1 MVAVMPAGA
10 PSIAPRIMREA
21 RLTQAC
27 SATVLR
33 LAEVTKDGALCLQGP
48 TARSMLS
55 PGAARFGRR
64 MPGPHDWHAAPH
76 LFMRGGCRRGAGM
89 DDDDTPCSPE
99 LAALQNKSK
108 VSWLSVNDAALAFS
122 PVAEAEEVL
131 RLVAQGAG
139 VVRSIMCFPLSSS
152 QQRLLDLDVELSQK
166 LLEKLNAGTLVAR
179 GFENGASAF
188 DEPRLVP
195 GRFWQTATLY
205 PTANSAETFDG
216 RKIVG
221 LEIAFSAIA
230 VEDAPVGREA
240 ELYDSSLQKKT
251 GSRTGRPPSSANI
264 YAKFKARQWLLDNG
278 EDLKSETG
286 KQSECEGYVSEAL
299 TAHKEDLSLS
309 ESSIRE
315 IVKAEARKIAA
326 EKKAGKA
333 GN

>member
-1 MVAVMPAGA
+1 
-10 PSIAPRIMREA
+10 
-21 RLTQAC
+21 
-27 SATVLR
+27 
-33 LAEVTKDGALCLQGP
+33 
-48 TARSMLS
+48 
-55 PGAARFGRR
+55 
-64 MPGPHDWHAAPH
+64 
-76 LFMRGGCRRGAGM
+76 M

-99 LAALQNKSK
+99 LAALQNKGK
-108 VSWLSVNDAALAFS
+108 VSWLSVNDAALAFG

-131 RLVAQGAG
+131 HLVAQGAD
-139 VVRSIMCFPLSSS
+139 VVRSIICFPLSSP
-152 QQRLLDLDVELSQK
+152 QQRLRDLDVEIQQK
-166 LLEKLNAGTLVAR
+166 LLEKLKAGTLVAR

-195 GRFWQTATLY
+195 ERFWKAASLY
-205 PTANSAETFDG
+205 PTDNSAETFDG

-240 ELYDSSLQKKT
+240 ELNDSSLQKKT
-251 GSRTGRPPSSANI
+251 GSRIGRPPSLANI
-264 YAKFKARQWLLDNG
+264 YATSKAREWLLDNG

-286 KQSECEGYVSEAL
+286 KQSECEGYVAAAL